1 MRVLVKK
8 TLKEFWE
15 RYPDAEIYLVNWY
28 NIVLKANW
36 ENSKQVIK
44 TFPSADI
51 IGNNRI
57 VFNICHN
64 KYRLIIVFRYKKQ
77 MAFVRFI
84 GTHKEY
90 DRITN
95 VKNI

>member
-36 ENSKQVIK
+36 ENPNQVIK
-44 TFPSADI
+44 TFPAADI

-57 VFNICHN
+57 VFNICHH
-64 KYRLIIVFRYKKQ
+64 KYRLIVVFRYKKQ
-77 MAFVRFI
+77 LAFVRFI
-84 GTHKEY
+84 GTHKKY

-95 VKNI
+95 IKNI

>member
-36 ENSKQVIK
+36 ENPNQVIK

>member
-15 RYPDAEIYLVNWY
+15 RYPDAELYLVNWY

-36 ENSKQVIK
+36 ENPNQVIEI
-44 TFPSADI
+44 FPSADI
-51 IGNNRI
+51 IRNNRI
-57 VFNICHN
+57 VFNICHH
-64 KYRLIIVFRYKKQ
+64 KYRLIVAFRYKKQ

-95 VKNI
+95 IKNI